1 VSEKLRFAVPN
12 GSLWERLCMHL
23 ATAGYPLRPPDRTGL
38 CGESAGIQF
47 HQLDRRM
54 IPAFMQTGAFH
65 AGLTGLDLWENSGLH
80 DGLRVVDQFSF
91 SRTTDQP
98 SRWVLARRKDVPL
111 AGDGKDR
118 PVKVA
123 CELPRLAEILLK
135 QAGLPADCQVIRID
149 GSEEMCV
156 KHGIADAVL
165 VVTETGRSI
174 RENGLE
180 ILPGCD
186 SLLVSRPEIRALPD
200 LADSHEEALQAL
212 SFALQAVVSA
222 QAYITVSFDI
232 PAAVD
237 LDALHLPASVAPTVA
252 PLTDPAWKAC
262 EICIPRAVFGP
273 TLVRLK
279 RAGARGIVM
288 NDTQGYL
295 A

>member
-1 VSEKLRFAVPN
+1 
-12 GSLWERLCMHL
+12 
-23 ATAGYPLRPPDRTGL
+23 
-38 CGESAGIQF
+38 
-47 HQLDRRM
+47 M
-54 IPAFMQTGAFH
+54 IPFFMQTGSFH

-98 SRWVLARRKDVPL
+98 SRWVLARRKDVPI
-111 AGDGKDR
+111 DGGGR
-118 PVKVA
+118 PLRVA
-123 CELPRLAEILLK
+123 CELPRLAEVLLK
-135 QAGLPADCQVIRID
+135 QAGLPANCQVIRID

-156 KHGIADAVL
+156 KYGIADAVL

-186 SLLVSRPEIRALPD
+186 SLLVSRPEIRAVPD
-200 LADSHEEALQAL
+200 LSPAHEDALQAL
-212 SFALQAVVSA
+212 SYALQAVVSA
-222 QAYITVSFDI
+222 QAFITVSFDI

-237 LDALHLPASVAPTVA
+237 LAGLHLPASVAPTVA
-252 PLTDPAWKAC
+252 PLTDPEWKAC

>member
-1 VSEKLRFAVPN
+1 
-12 GSLWERLCMHL
+12 MHL
-23 ATAGYPLRPPDRTGL
+23 ATAGYPLRAPDRTGL
-38 CGESAGIQF
+38 CGEADGIQF

-54 IPAFMQTGAFH
+54 IPAFMRTGEFH
-65 AGLTGLDLWENSGLH
+65 AGLTGLDLWENSGTH
-80 DGLRVVDQFSF
+80 DDLRVVDRFSF

-98 SRWVLARRKDVPL
+98 SRWVLATRKGTVF
-111 AGDGKDR
+111 GDR
-118 PVKVA
+118 PVRVA
-123 CELPRLAEILLK
+123 CELPRLAELLLAK
-135 QAGLPADCQVIRID
+135 TGLPVDHQVVRID

-156 KHGIADAVL
+156 KYGIADAVL

-186 SLLVSRPEIRALPD
+186 SLMVSKPEIRALPHLSGAQED
-200 LADSHEEALQAL
+200 ALQAL
-212 SFALQAVVSA
+212 GFALQAVVSA
-222 QAYITVSFDI
+222 QAFITVSFDI
-232 PAAVD
+232 PATVD
-237 LDALHLPASVAPTVA
+237 LAGLHLPASVAPTVS
-252 PLTDPAWKAC
+252 PLTDPEWKAC
-262 EICIPRAVFGP
+262 EICIPRSVFGP

>member
-1 VSEKLRFAVPN
+1 
-12 GSLWERLCMHL
+12 MHL

-38 CGESAGIQF
+38 CGEADGIQF

-54 IPAFMQTGAFH
+54 IPSFMETGQFH
-65 AGLTGLDLWENSGLH
+65 AGLTGLDLWENSGIH
-80 DGLRVVDQFSF
+80 DGLRVIDRFAF

-98 SRWVLARRKDVPL
+98 SRWVLATRKG
-111 AGDGKDR
+111 AAIDR
-118 PVKVA
+118 LPVRVA
-123 CELPRLAEILLK
+123 CELPRLAELLLAK
-135 QAGLPADCQVIRID
+135 TSLPSHRQVIRID

-156 KHGIADAVL
+156 KYGIADAVL
-165 VVTETGRSI
+165 VVTETGQSI

-186 SLLVSRPEIRALPD
+186 SLLVSKPEIRALQN
-200 LADSHEEALQAL
+200 LSREQEDSLQAL

-232 PAAVD
+232 PASVD
-237 LDALHLPASVAPTVA
+237 LLALNLLASVAPTVS
-252 PLTDPAWKAC
+252 PLTDPLWKAC
-262 EICIPRAVFGP
+262 EICIPRSVFGP

-295 A
+295 E

>member
-23 ATAGYPLRPPDRTGL
+23 STAGYPLRSPDRTGL
-38 CGESAGIQF
+38 CGESDGIQF

-65 AGLTGLDLWENSGLH
+65 AGLTGLDLWENSGDH
-80 DGLRVVDQFSF
+80 EGLRVIDRFAF

-98 SRWVLARRKDVPL
+98 SRWVLATRKGHQL
-111 AGDGKDR
+111 ADR
-118 PVKVA
+118 TVRVA
-123 CELPRLAEILLK
+123 CELPRLAELLLK
-135 QAGLPADCQVIRID
+135 KTSLPTDRHVIRID

-180 ILPGCD
+180 ILPGCEA
-186 SLLVSRPEIRALPD
+186 LLVSQPEIRALPELPD
-200 LADSHEEALQAL
+200 ALEDALQAL
-212 SFALQAVVSA
+212 RFALQAVVSA

-237 LDALHLPASVAPTVA
+237 LTALHLPASVAPTVS
-252 PLTDPAWKAC
+252 PLTDPEWKAC
-262 EICIPRAVFGP
+262 EICIPRSVFGP